1 VSTPIVFL
9 SGEHNTDKHFEAL
22 NAGGDDFLSKPIR
35 PKHLISAVTNR
46 LRRARHL
53 KRRAHAQNPRDPI
66 SGLYDRAINTA
77 ERTATRHDYALRY
90 MTPFQA
96 EFAAAARDQ
105 GVDPEILYGIARQE
119 SRFVPGIVSSA
130 GAIGLMQLMPGTA
143 RWVAKQLTVADYSPA
158 RIANVDLNTQL
169 GAFYFNSPDESQIW
183 VDLDP
188 QPTGGGEAPV
198 RLNFTIKFRG
208 RELDTTPT
216 HATIRVT
223 SNSFVAPTHIR
234 LPVLTLHL
242 ADDTVIDLTGP
253 GSVYSFTASCQTCP
267 SDTLVTDIPFTV
279 LEQMTTSSVIVVNT
293 LGFDGKLVSED
304 VAAMRRLVAAVKDG
318 ATVKP

>member
-1 VSTPIVFL
+1 MKLNVHGVFRFFFAMVGRGRNSIKMANL
-9 SGEHNTDKHFEAL
+9 VVEGLKA
-22 NAGGDDFLSKPIR
+22 P
-35 PKHLISAVTNR
+35 
-46 LRRARHL
+46 RRASPVP
-53 KRRAHAQNPRDPI
+53 AD
-66 SGLYDRAINTA
+66 
-77 ERTATRHDYALRY
+77 ERWSHTSAMWLAVLL
-90 MTPFQA
+90 
-96 EFAAAARDQ
+96 AA
-105 GVDPEILYGIARQE
+105 V
-119 SRFVPGIVSSA
+119 VH
-130 GAIGLMQLMPGTA
+130 
-143 RWVAKQLTVADYSPA
+143 
-158 RIANVDLNTQL
+158 ANVHPMPRQL

-208 RELDTTPT
+208 RELDTTPA

-253 GSVYSFTASCQTCP
+253 GSVYSFTASCHTCP

-279 LEQMTTSSVIVVNT
+279 LEQMTASSVIVVNT